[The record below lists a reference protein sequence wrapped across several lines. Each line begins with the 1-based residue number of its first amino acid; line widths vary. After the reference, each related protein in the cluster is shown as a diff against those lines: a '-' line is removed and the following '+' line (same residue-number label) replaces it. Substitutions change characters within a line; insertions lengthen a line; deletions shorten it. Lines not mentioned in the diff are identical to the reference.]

1 MHTKAKSV
9 SRRRFLKSSSA
20 LAGALVIGFWLPETR
35 GRFEAHA
42 QPQAKTP
49 IPPNAFLRIGRDGSV
64 TVLVKHLEFGQGV
77 NTSLPMLVA
86 EELDCDWSRVRGE
99 LAPAGP
105 EYAHTA
111 FGMQMTG
118 GSSSVWNSYEQLRT
132 AGAQGRR
139 MLMQAAA
146 SQWKVGI
153 DKVRTA
159 KGFVIGPGGRKL
171 SYGQLAE
178 AASKLPVPQDVAL
191 KKPEA
196 FTLIGKPTRRLDSWD
211 KVSGKAQFG
220 LDVKR
225 PNLHTAV
232 VAHAP
237 VFGAKVR
244 GFNADKVKSVAGVTH
259 VIETAHGVAVVATN
273 FWSAKKGRDALEV
286 DWDLG
291 PVASLSTEGMRAQ
304 YRQVAAQPAADAKVA
319 KKADRPDAIKA
330 AVRTIVAEYEVPFLA
345 HAAMEP
351 LNCTV
356 EVRDDGAE
364 LWVGSQFQTVDQA
377 AAAKVLGLQPS
388 RVKLN
393 TMLAGGG
400 FGRRANPVS
409 DYVVE
414 ACEIA
419 KKAKVPVKMVWTR
432 EDDIRGGFYRP
443 MYVHRVEVGL
453 DAANA
458 IAAWNHVIVG
468 SSIIGGT
475 PFEAMMVKDGI
486 DPTSVE
492 GVADTPYAI
501 PNMQVTLET
510 TKPGVPVLWWRS
522 VGHSHTAFVME
533 TMMDEL
539 AAAAKKDPVAYR
551 RELLAKNPKM
561 LGVLELA
568 AAKSGWGSALPAGR
582 ARGIAVHESFG
593 SACAQ
598 VAEVSLE
605 GDAIRVHRVV
615 AAFDCGRVVNPM
627 TVEAQVQGAIAF
639 GLSGA
644 LFGEITLKDGRV
656 QQSNFHDYRV
666 LRIPDMPRIEVY
678 LVPGGEKPTGVGEP
692 ATPPIAPAVAN
703 ALFALNGKRV
713 RKLPLAGSQT
723 A

>member
-1 MHTKAKSV
+1 
-9 SRRRFLKSSSA
+9 
-20 LAGALVIGFWLPETR
+20 
-35 GRFEAHA
+35 
-42 QPQAKTP
+42 
-49 IPPNAFLRIGRDGSV
+49 
-64 TVLVKHLEFGQGV
+64 
-77 NTSLPMLVA
+77 
-86 EELDCDWSRVRGE
+86 
-99 LAPAGP
+99 
-105 EYAHTA
+105 
-111 FGMQMTG
+111 
-118 GSSSVWNSYEQLRT
+118 
-132 AGAQGRR
+132 
-139 MLMQAAA
+139 
-146 SQWKVGI
+146 
-153 DKVRTA
+153 
-159 KGFVIGPGGRKL
+159 
-171 SYGQLAE
+171 
-178 AASKLPVPQDVAL
+178 
-191 KKPEA
+191 
-196 FTLIGKPTRRLDSWD
+196 
-211 KVSGKAQFG
+211 
-220 LDVKR
+220 
-225 PNLHTAV
+225 
-232 VAHAP
+232 
-237 VFGAKVR
+237 
-244 GFNADKVKSVAGVTH
+244 
-259 VIETAHGVAVVATN
+259 
-273 FWSAKKGRDALEV
+273 
-286 DWDLG
+286 
-291 PVASLSTEGMRAQ
+291 
-304 YRQVAAQPAADAKVA
+304 
-319 KKADRPDAIKA
+319 
-330 AVRTIVAEYEVPFLA
+330 
-345 HAAMEP
+345 
-351 LNCTV
+351 
-356 EVRDDGAE
+356 
-364 LWVGSQFQTVDQA
+364 
-377 AAAKVLGLQPS
+377 
-388 RVKLN
+388 
-393 TMLAGGG
+393 
-400 FGRRANPVS
+400 
-409 DYVVE
+409 
-414 ACEIA
+414 
-419 KKAKVPVKMVWTR
+419 MVWTR